1 MSVKSAQRIKAVTD
15 TPERARRLQS
25 ALQSCAKVDYVN
37 LAQAHAARSPA
48 DDLVI
53 WADLKAVD
61 TILAIRSLIDMHRD
75 VERRFFVIDDVS
87 HLASAQAYALGAT
100 HVLMADRSLSAL
112 QTFFIQSSSL
122 IAEGTIEEAVLG
134 SIQELKNATIL
145 FASGGE
151 VDVAS
156 LESCADP
163 TISALTQNGISGW
176 LDVVRGH
183 HEATYQHALLVTG
196 VLVDFGISLGMR
208 STDLRKLHLAAML
221 HDIGKA
227 KIPIGI
233 LDKPGRLADAER
245 AIIELHPVIAFE
257 ALKRN
262 SRVPAEVLD
271 AGRHHHEYLDGSGY
285 PMSVK
290 GDKIHPYAKLIAIA
304 DVFDAMTSVRSYG
317 KRATPY
323 EAVEIMKREMVG
335 KLDYQ
340 VCSVFL
346 DKLSQRFVGDIVQ
359 LSNGQRGEVV
369 FLNPHDCTRPIVR
382 TRDGEFVDLDKLRD
396 LSIHKMLHS

>member
-134 SIQELKNATIL
+134 SIQELKNATIA

-208 STDLRKLHLAAML
+208 PTDLRKLHLAAML

-227 KIPIGI
+227 KIPIDI

-271 AGRHHHEYLDGSGY
+271 AVRHHHEYLDGTGY
-285 PMSVK
+285 PDRLS
-290 GDKIHPYAKLIAIA
+290 GAQISDIARMTTIA
-304 DVFDAMTSVRSYG
+304 DIFGALIEERQYKTAMPREQAYG
-317 KRATPY
+317 VLRQMTTRLEGALVGAF
-323 EAVEIMKREMVG
+323 EAVALER
-335 KLDYQ
+335 
-340 VCSVFL
+340 
-346 DKLSQRFVGDIVQ
+346 
-359 LSNGQRGEVV
+359 
-369 FLNPHDCTRPIVR
+369 
-382 TRDGEFVDLDKLRD
+382 
-396 LSIHKMLHS
+396 